1 MSINAT
7 TVVSIKS
14 ILSKKLYYKK
24 PANNIVN
31 QALNNHENIR
41 GNNEYK

>member
-14 ILSKKLYYKK
+14 ILSKKLYYRR
-24 PANNIVN
+24 PANNIINPV
-31 QALNNHENIR
+31 QNNHSNIR
-41 GNNEYK
+41 GNLEYK